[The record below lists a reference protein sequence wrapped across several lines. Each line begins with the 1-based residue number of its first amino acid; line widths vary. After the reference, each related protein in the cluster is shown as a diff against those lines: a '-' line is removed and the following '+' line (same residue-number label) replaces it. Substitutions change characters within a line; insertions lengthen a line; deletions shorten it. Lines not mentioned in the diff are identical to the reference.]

1 LRVNGSFLVG
11 IEQIKPMKTLRF
23 ILVIFTLAILMPHIA
38 TTSHIADGPQSVDDG
53 APGAS
58 LPRIYDLDVTSEIY
72 EMVDQD
78 RYRNYVKEFTEGGPR
93 HVYMDVDI
101 PGSQNE
107 ISRHWLVDKMTEV
120 SNGRLDIELVGDY
133 MNIVGCLPGYLPGN
147 NPVFVMSAHYDTR
160 PLCPGAN
167 DDGSGIAAVLELLGV
182 MSQFEWPLDIYFI
195 AFNGAE
201 AKYDTLTPPPGRLQ
215 GSEEVAQVFVD
226 RGIEILAHFD
236 VGPILREANH
246 ASEHERVFLS
256 YYDLG
261 SSKYHVSQYWAEL
274 GKAISNWRGDDVVRT
289 VPSSSFIEFY
299 RDDITKFTAK
309 ELNSVVLA
317 FESGLADDSAYQ
329 STEDLWYRSD
339 YSYRIGKDVTALIGG
354 CMAYTMSKSY
364 GEANR
369 LIFEGVAYSG
379 FSLRHF
385 IPVSMAT
392 TIIVNARWFGSSA
405 DFLVYNPSGLLIAS
419 SFQTDTNPWNYTQI
433 FSIPVTQKGLYLIEV
448 WDTGEDSLGLDSY
461 IDYEVDTNGNGVSDQ
476 YEYWLDTSLFN
487 VDSDSDS
494 ISDALE
500 IIYGTDSTKADSDG
514 DGIPDNW
521 ELENDMDPTNPIDAL
536 LDFDNDTLTN
546 LQEFSYGLNPNSAD
560 SDMDQLPD
568 AWEIAVGLNPLVND
582 ADEDPDGDNLTN
594 LEEYQRGT
602 NPLVSNEEEP
612 PYILWIGI
620 PAAALIFLGVAI
632 FLVKRE

>member
-1 LRVNGSFLVG
+1 
-11 IEQIKPMKTLRF
+11 
-23 ILVIFTLAILMPHIA
+23 MPHIT
-38 TTSHIADGPQSVDDG
+38 TTSHITDGPQSVDVST
-53 APGAS
+53 PGSS
-58 LPRIYDLDVTSEIY
+58 LPRIYDLDMSSKIY

-78 RYRNYVKEFTEGGPR
+78 RYKGYVEEFTEGGPR
-93 HVYMDVDI
+93 HVYTDSLI

-107 ISRHWLVDKMTEV
+107 ISRHWIVDKMTEV
-120 SNGRLDIELVGDY
+120 SNGRLDIEILGDY
-133 MNIVGCLPGYLPGN
+133 MNIVGRLPGYLPGD
-147 NPVFVMSAHYDTR
+147 NPVFIMSAHYDTL

-201 AKYDTLTPPPGRLQ
+201 ARYDILTPPPGRLQ
-215 GSEEVAQVFVD
+215 GSEEVAQIFSN
-226 RGIEILAHFD
+226 RGIEILALFD

-246 ASEHERVFLS
+246 ASNHERVFLS

-261 SSKYHVSQYWAEL
+261 SSRYHISQYWADL
-274 GKAISNWRGDDVVRT
+274 GKAISNWRGDDIVRT
-289 VPSSSFIEFY
+289 IPSSSFIEFY
-299 RDDITKFTAK
+299 RADIRKFTEK
-309 ELNSVVLA
+309 DFNSVVLA
-317 FESGLADDSAYQ
+317 FESGLDDDTAYQ
-329 STEDLWYRSD
+329 TQDDVWSRSD
-339 YSYRIGKDVTALIGG
+339 YSYRIGRDVTSLIGG
-354 CMAYTMSKSY
+354 CMAYTMSRSY
-364 GEANR
+364 GKANR
-369 LIFEGVAYSG
+369 QIFEGVTYSG
-379 FSLRHF
+379 LSLRHF

-392 TIIVNARWFGSSA
+392 TLKMNARWFGSSA
-405 DFLVYNPSGLLIAS
+405 TFLLYNPSGSLIAS
-419 SFQTDTNPWNYTQI
+419 SVQIDTNPWNYTQI

-448 WDTGEDSLGLDSY
+448 WDTGEASLGLDSY

-476 YEYWLDTSLFN
+476 YEYWLDTSLFH

-494 ISDALE
+494 ISDAME
-500 IIYGTDSTKADSDG
+500 IIYGTDSTKADSDN

-521 ELENDMDPTNPIDAL
+521 ELDNGMNPTDPIDAL

-568 AWEIAVGLNPLVND
+568 AWEISVGLNPLVND

-602 NPLVSNEEEP
+602 DPLVSNAEEP

-620 PAAALIFLGVAI
+620 PAAALTLLGVAI